1 MRYGDIIY
9 DQPSNESSCE
19 KLESVQYQN
28 VLAITVAILV
38 ESMEKLF
45 IELGLGSVKSKD
57 GGNTYV
63 ACLK

>member
-45 IELGLGSVKSKD
+45 IELGLRSVKSKD
-57 GGNTYV
+57 GGDTYV

>member
-9 DQPSNESSCE
+9 DQPSSESSCE

-45 IELGLGSVKSKD
+45 IELGLRSVKSKD
-57 GGNTYV
+57 GGDTYV